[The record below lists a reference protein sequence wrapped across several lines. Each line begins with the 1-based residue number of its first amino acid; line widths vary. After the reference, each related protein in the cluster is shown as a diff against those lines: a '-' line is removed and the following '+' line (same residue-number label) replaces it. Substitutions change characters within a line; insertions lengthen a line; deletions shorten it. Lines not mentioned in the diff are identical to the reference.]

1 MNKKPY
7 VAPEIIIVQQ
17 PQTLTDEE
25 LYEIFIE
32 QFGGLN

>member
-17 PQTLTDEE
+17 SQTLTDEE

>member
-1 MNKKPY
+1 MDKKPY
-7 VAPEIIIVQQ
+7 VAPEIIIVQH
-17 PQTLTDEE
+17 PLVLSEEE